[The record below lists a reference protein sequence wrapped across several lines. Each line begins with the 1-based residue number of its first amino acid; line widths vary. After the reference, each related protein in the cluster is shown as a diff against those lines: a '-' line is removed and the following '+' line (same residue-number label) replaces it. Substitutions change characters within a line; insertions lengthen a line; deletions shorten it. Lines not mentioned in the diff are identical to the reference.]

1 MEEAAVLRIAL
12 ESLQEQFSM
21 QQKTLE
27 RLTEQNREMAEQNR
41 QKDERI
47 EELTQMLLN
56 MQRARF
62 GQRSEKSVYVLDDG
76 TRQLSIFDSPQGKSA
91 DTTTENTGIQTVEAP
106 LTEMNTGEDPGEDT
120 GEIMVSGH
128 KRRKKRTLEELCA
141 NLPVEEH
148 VVDIPEAE
156 QVSATGAPLV
166 CIGREYIRTELVME
180 RAKLKVVKHYRK
192 VYANREWEMEYGD
205 ADLYKPDMPAPLLKH
220 SYVSP
225 SVATDVM
232 VKKYADG
239 VPLYR

>member
-1 MEEAAVLRIAL
+1 MEEAKVLRIAL
-12 ESLQEQFSM
+12 ESLQQQLSM
-21 QQKTLE
+21 LQKTLE

-76 TRQLSIFDSPQGKSA
+76 TRQLSIFDTPQGESA
-91 DTTTENTGIQTVEAP
+91 NGATEKANTQTVEPP
-106 LTEMNTGEDPGEDT
+106 LAEVNGREDAGEDI
-120 GEIMVSGH
+120 GEIVVSGH

-156 QVSATGAPLV
+156 QP
-166 CIGREYIRTELVME
+166 R
-180 RAKLKVVKHYRK
+180 
-192 VYANREWEMEYGD
+192 YA
-205 ADLYKPDMPAPLLKH
+205 LLLKESSEI
-220 SYVSP
+220 SYQ
-225 SVATDVM
+225 
-232 VKKYADG
+232 
-239 VPLYR
+239 